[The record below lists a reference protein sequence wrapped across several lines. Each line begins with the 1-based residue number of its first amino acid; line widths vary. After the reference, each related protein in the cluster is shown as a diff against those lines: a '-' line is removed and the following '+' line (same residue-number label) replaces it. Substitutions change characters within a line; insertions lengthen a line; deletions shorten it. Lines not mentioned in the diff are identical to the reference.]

1 MILGRRAARAITPVG
16 VAVAVSGTVGTGV
29 AVDGSEVAVAV
40 GSGVA
45 LTVGGGSGVALTV
58 GVAVRGR
65 TVAEG
70 PFLGVGAAITA
81 WAATGRMWR
90 GRAGGTGLAKL
101 GSAMTTDAIADVSC
115 QPAGRP
121 VTVRADAIAPR

>member
-1 MILGRRAARAITPVG
+1 
-16 VAVAVSGTVGTGV
+16 VGTGV

-40 GSGVA
+40 GSEVAVGGGSGVA

-70 PFLGVGAAITA
+70 PSLGADAAITA
-81 WAATGRMWR
+81 WAAVRMWR
-90 GRAGGTGLAKL
+90 GRVGGTGLTKL
-101 GSAMTTDAIADVSC
+101 SSAMTMDATADVSC

-121 VTVRADAIAPR
+121 VTVRAGAIAPR